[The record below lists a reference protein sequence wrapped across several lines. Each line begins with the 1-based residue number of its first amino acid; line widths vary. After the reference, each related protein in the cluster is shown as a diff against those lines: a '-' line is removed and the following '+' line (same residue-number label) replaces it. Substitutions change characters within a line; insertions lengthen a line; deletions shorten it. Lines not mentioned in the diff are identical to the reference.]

1 MEINNFSEFPEGI
14 FLDYFLN
21 RISKEEFKSTF
32 EAPFLAKELYSLD
45 NLYNLLRY
53 SLFNDTTNQAGAHL

>member
-32 EAPFLAKELYSLD
+32 EAPFLAKELYIV
-45 NLYNLLRY
+45 
-53 SLFNDTTNQAGAHL
+53 

>member
-32 EAPFLAKELYSLD
+32 EAPFLAKELYIIFLD
-45 NLYNLLRY
+45 T
-53 SLFNDTTNQAGAHL
+53 LFLMIPRIKLERTYYY

>member
-32 EAPFLAKELYSLD
+32 EAPFLAKELY
-45 NLYNLLRY
+45 NT
-53 SLFNDTTNQAGAHL
+53 LFLMIPRIKLERTYYY